1 MTMHWPPGPKEP
13 PLLQLIAY
21 VRQPYEFMERMQRQ
35 HGDVFTM
42 NLPGLGRHVLVSSP
56 SGLRELTSGSYDE
69 FERFAGVL
77 HFLLGQ
83 HSVIFQEGGPHRR
96 IRKLLTPSLHGDAMR
111 SHGPTMLRVTDD
123 VLDRYRDG
131 QVVKLHADMQEI
143 TLRVILHCVFGLDE
157 GPRFERIRVLLTEF
171 LQAMLTPWAFGA
183 GLMFGGRRVLNL
195 VERLGERTRRQ
206 PPDGDLTLSRLPL
219 LRQADRL
226 GAIDAIL
233 FDEIER
239 CQRAPE
245 GRTDM
250 LATLVSARDEH
261 DQPMTREEMR
271 DQLIT
276 MMVGGHETTANSL
289 CWALFQ
295 LATRPDVCDAMRREV
310 SEVFQHGFD
319 PALVNKLHYVGAV
332 IQESMRL
339 MPIGIGVAR
348 KLKVPL
354 TVEGH
359 RLEPGTV
366 VLPTS
371 FLAQRDPRHFRDPL
385 AFEPARFLGKKPDMH
400 AHFPFGAGVWRCLG
414 ASFADYEMRV
424 VLARFLARFDIELL
438 PGQKAQPFLEGITI
452 RPADGMPLKLH
463 VRKDAALAPVLAAE
477 A

>member
-1 MTMHWPPGPKEP
+1 MTMRWPPGPQEP
-13 PLLQLIAY
+13 PLMQLIEY
-21 VRQPYEFMERMQRQ
+21 VRQPYDFMERMQRE

-56 SGLRELTSGSYDE
+56 AALRELTSGSYE
-69 FERFAGVL
+69 SYERFAGVL
-77 HFLLGQ
+77 QFLLGQ
-83 HSVIFQEGGPHRR
+83 HSVIFQEGAPHRR

-111 SHGPTMLRVTDD
+111 SHGPTMLRVTDA

-131 QVVKLHADMQEI
+131 EVVKLHHDMQEV
-143 TLRVILHCVFGLDE
+143 TLRVILHCIFGLDE
-157 GPRFERIRVLLTEF
+157 GPRFERIRVLLTEY

-183 GLMFGGRRVLNL
+183 GLVFGGRRVLRL
-195 VERLGERTRRQ
+195 VERLGERTRRRA
-206 PPDGDLTLSRLPL
+206 PDGDLTLSRLPL
-219 LRQADRL
+219 LRQAERL

-250 LATLVSARDEH
+250 LAALVSARDEH
-261 DQPMTREEMR
+261 DQPLTREEMR

-289 CWALFQ
+289 CWALYQ
-295 LATRPDVCDAMRREV
+295 LATRSDVCDEMRREV
-310 SEVFQHGFD
+310 NDVFGSGFD
-319 PALVNKLHYVGAV
+319 PALVHKLHYVGAV
-332 IQESMRL
+332 IQETMRL

-348 KLKVPL
+348 KLKAPL
-354 TVEGH
+354 TVEGYT
-359 RLEPGTV
+359 LDAGTV

-371 FLAQRDPRHFRDPL
+371 FLAQRDARNFADPL
-385 AFEPARFLGKKPDMH
+385 AFDPARFLGKKPDMH

-414 ASFADYEMRV
+414 ATFAEYEMRV
-424 VLARFLARFDIELL
+424 VLARFVTRFDFSLL
-438 PGQKAQPFLEGITI
+438 PGQRARPFLEGVTI
-452 RPADGMPLKLH
+452 RPADGMPLRLTK
-463 VRKDAALAPVLAAE
+463 RTDATLDHRPAAE